1 MALKKRARSRKRSR
15 SRSRS
20 KSRRRALY
28 IPPNT
33 SPQDAQRMRAENHAR
48 NKEIMRNTNN
58 LFYFGGFAVTV
69 IIGLII
75 FIEVRRSQTSQTK

>member
-1 MALKKRARSRKRSR
+1 MALKKRARSKKRSRR

-48 NKEIMRNTNN
+48 NKAIMRNTNN

-75 FIEVRRSQTSQTK
+75 FLEVRRSQTK